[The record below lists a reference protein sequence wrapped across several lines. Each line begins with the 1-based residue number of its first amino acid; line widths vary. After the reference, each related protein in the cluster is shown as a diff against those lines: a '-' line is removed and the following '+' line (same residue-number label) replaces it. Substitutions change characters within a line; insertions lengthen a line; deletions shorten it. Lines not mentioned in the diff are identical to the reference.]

1 MYKLYFP
8 KNIKELNKNF
18 ENKHNNFKINSI
30 KNLENYFKKLKNT
43 LIHDTSRLLQQVL
56 YNKLF

>member
-18 ENKHNNFKINSI
+18 ENKNNNFKINSI
-30 KNLENYFKKLKNT
+30 KNLENYFKKLKN
-43 LIHDTSRLLQQVL
+43 
-56 YNKLF
+56 

>member
-18 ENKHNNFKINSI
+18 ENKNNNFKINSI
-30 KNLENYFKKLKNT
+30 KNLENYFKKLK
-43 LIHDTSRLLQQVL
+43 
-56 YNKLF
+56 K

>member
-18 ENKHNNFKINSI
+18 ENENNNFKINSI
-30 KNLENYFKKLKNT
+30 KNLENYFKKLKE
-43 LIHDTSRLLQQVL
+43 LI
-56 YNKLF
+56 NI

>member
-18 ENKHNNFKINSI
+18 ENKNNKFKIDTI
-30 KNLENYFKKLKNT
+30 KSSTNYFKKLKN
-43 LIHDTSRLLQQVL
+43 I
-56 YNKLF
+56 